1 MHAPIA
7 PHYPQCDSLIE
18 RMIELRM
25 ELSRKPSNNQE
36 TQQKKL
42 GNQAVGKMAKEPR
55 GSYFGCSQE
64 GSEKLKETGGEV
76 KMLRGT
82 TRSTTVRFCQEE
94 RKSFGSEQKSFEEEE
109 KFFSSGDLEEVTCDV
124 LPGVSAV
131 SLSCPVFQKKHQAI
145 RGVVCAC
152 WIYDVKIVQSS
163 IFVWC
168 ASPFCVRAI
177 DNNWLFYSK
186 GLFILHQKRDD
197 RAFWRS
203 SQTKLTTSLIA
214 RTADRWWWED
224 TGRETDTSETSTAP
238 STSLTR
244 TSLSCEP
251 LPTLTTGWAFPLCW
265 ESQSSWCHQAAQ
277 PQDRRVGQHFP
288 LATRLVFFWFG
299 YCNWF
304 VVETLPVMVDT
315 LDMRSWWTWGMW
327 RNYSIYHPV

>member
-25 ELSRKPSNNQE
+25 ELSRKPSNNQD

-64 GSEKLKETGGEV
+64 GSEKLKETAGEV
-76 KMLRGT
+76 KLLRGT
-82 TRSTTVRFCQEE
+82 SRSTTVRFCQEE

-163 IFVWC
+163 IFVWR
-168 ASPFCVRAI
+168 ASPFCVHAI

-186 GLFILHQKRDD
+186 GLFKLHQKRDD

-203 SQTKLTTSLIA
+203 SQTKLNHLLNCQGRGQMMVRGHWEGNRYVGDLDRHQHQLDQDFLELRATTNPYH
-214 RTADRWWWED
+214 RV
-224 TGRETDTSETSTAP
+224 
-238 STSLTR
+238 
-244 TSLSCEP
+244 SLSIV
-251 LPTLTTGWAFPLCW
+251 L
-265 ESQSSWCHQAAQ
+265 
-277 PQDRRVGQHFP
+277 RI
-288 LATRLVFFWFG
+288 
-299 YCNWF
+299 
-304 VVETLPVMVDT
+304 
-315 LDMRSWWTWGMW
+315 
-327 RNYSIYHPV
+327 SI